1 MTQTE
6 YYTESFA
13 VCEMLTD
20 WGEKSGMARRHLV
33 PLTPPPVVPDVQIGF
48 VTIKIQQDTFPTI
61 ILTSMNLGYKCV
73 ICTGCPKKKWD

>member
-20 WGEKSGMARRHLV
+20 WGEKSRTARGHLV
-33 PLTPPPVVPDVQIGF
+33 PPPPPPVVPDVQIGF

-61 ILTSMNLGYKCV
+61 ILNLSYHRISESRIQDNDTS
-73 ICTGCPKKKWD
+73 